1 MSQCSAQL
9 GSNSAS
15 IESKVMRR
23 TFPKYDYADY
33 AHIAIPNHKPHVS
46 LAKLQPGCHALLLY
60 GVYVSIDRN
69 KTVVGLGSF
78 SERLAWPSLQNEAM
92 PMQASPKTLSPGSG

>member
-15 IESKVMRR
+15 IESKVLLR

-33 AHIAIPNHKPHVS
+33 AHIAIPNHKPNVS
-46 LAKLQPGCHALLLY
+46 LEPHASLSKRRLRAFVLVWLLALPTA
-60 GVYVSIDRN
+60 S
-69 KTVVGLGSF
+69 KLGSQ
-78 SERLAWPSLQNEAM
+78 P
-92 PMQASPKTLSPGSG
+92 ASRAE